1 MQSSLVHKFLA
12 GLGIIIG
19 IGILSMIITYSG
31 LTNIKQALQTI
42 SEIEEPGSAAAYEM
56 EINAIGTGMGVLN
69 YLHTGDAI
77 YLDRVAKDKGDFER
91 YLAQYQQVTDSAEE
105 RVLGEKIARMY
116 QEYKDIGETLINK
129 KDQQDRLSAAVAVNF
144 QNMYDTIDELLH
156 TSIAEHQQDDIDR
169 LKIVMT
175 MNTIMAQVSSWLGSY
190 LWISNPQYRERI
202 YDNTEKFWEK
212 IAEFQRHALNSEEER
227 RLVEIKTGFQQIE
240 ALIKSVLALTDTL
253 QENVHKF
260 LKLRAEM
267 DEILDEQIQALKQAD
282 MNAAK
287 ESADWAADA
296 VMQTVG
302 VAILV
307 FFLIGLSAAL
317 LIIRTVKG
325 PLQELKNGTKAVIQG
340 ELGYRLRVKGRDE
353 FAQMATRFNHM
364 VAKLEATTVSKK
376 RLKMSQQKL
385 HIAYVHLQKE
395 SVQRKQTE
403 KSLQALS
410 RQLLNAQEQE
420 RRRIAHELHDEIGQ
434 ALSAIMV
441 NLEAIE
447 LKPEPATIAQRLRD
461 TIGVADSTLQQVRN
475 LSLDLRPSMLDD
487 LGLAAALRWHLDQ
500 QAQRTGFV
508 GQFVADTLQGELN
521 PDIKVTCFR
530 IAQEALTNVVRHAQ
544 AQHVMVEIDQLDH
557 ELKLS
562 IRDDGVGFDV
572 DKAWKTAVQGA
583 SLGVLGMQERAQLAG
598 GQLVIDSAPGR
609 GTDVHASLP
618 LS

>member
-12 GLGIIIG
+12 GIGIIIG
-19 IGILSMIITYSG
+19 IGLLSMMMTYSG
-31 LTNIKQALQTI
+31 LTNIKLALQTI
-42 SEIEEPGSAAAYEM
+42 SETEEPGSAAAYEM
-56 EINAIGTGMGVLN
+56 EINAIGTGMGILN

-77 YLDRVAKDKGDFER
+77 YLDRVAKDEGDFER
-91 YLAQYQQVTDSAEE
+91 FLAQYQQVANSAEE
-105 RVLGEKIARMY
+105 RALGQKIARMY
-116 QEYKDIGETLINK
+116 RAYRDIGETLINK
-129 KDQQDRLSAAVAVNF
+129 KDQQDRLSAAVADNLE
-144 QNMYDTIDELLH
+144 DTHATIDELLH
-156 TSIAEHQQDDIDR
+156 ASIAVRQQATIDK
-169 LKIVMT
+169 LTTVMA
-175 MNTIMAQVSSWLGSY
+175 MNAILAQLSRWLGGY
-190 LWISNPQYRERI
+190 LWISKPQYRARI
-202 YDNTEKFWEK
+202 YANSDKLWEK
-212 IAEFQRHALNSEEER
+212 IADFQRFALNSKEER
-227 RLVEIKTGFQQIE
+227 RLIEIKTRMQQTD
-240 ALIKSVLALTDTL
+240 ALIISTLAVTDTL

-267 DEILDEQIQALKQAD
+267 DEILDEKIQARERAD

-287 ESADWAADA
+287 ESAVWAADA

-302 VAILV
+302 VVILV
-307 FFLIGLSAAL
+307 FILIGLSAAL
-317 LIIRTVKG
+317 LIVRTVNG
-325 PLQELKNGTKAVIQG
+325 PLQELKNGTKAVSQG
-340 ELGYRLRVKGRDE
+340 ELSYRLRVKGRDE
-353 FAQMATRFNHM
+353 FAQMAARFNHM

-447 LKPEPATIAQRLRD
+447 LRPEPASMAQRLRD

-508 GQFVADTLQGELN
+508 GQFIADTLEGELD
-521 PDIKVTCFR
+521 PDIRVTCFR

-544 AQHVMVEIDQLDH
+544 AQRVMVELHQLDD

-572 DKAWKTAVQGA
+572 RKAWKSAVHGA

-609 GTDVHASLP
+609 GTDVRASLP